1 MPNFLLLEGAKDLT
15 MESMHVPDP
24 VMSFSIRP
32 AKDKTEKVFQDALV
46 RFSKEDPSFTYNFD
60 QDAEE
65 FQINGMGELHLE
77 IYAQRMEREYNCPVI
92 LGIISII
99 VSIFIAFSRSAKSP
113 IPRNDFERNRI

>member
-1 MPNFLLLEGAKDLT
+1 

-46 RFSKEDPSFTYNFD
+46 RFSKEDPSFTYHFD
-60 QDAEE
+60 NEAGE

-92 LGIISII
+92 LGRLF
-99 VSIFIAFSRSAKSP
+99 IFIFVVL
-113 IPRNDFERNRI
+113 IYF